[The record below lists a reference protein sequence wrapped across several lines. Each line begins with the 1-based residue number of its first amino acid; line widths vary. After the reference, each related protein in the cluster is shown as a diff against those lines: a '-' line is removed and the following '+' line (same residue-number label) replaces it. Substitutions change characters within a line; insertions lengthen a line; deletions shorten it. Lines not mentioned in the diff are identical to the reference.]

1 MKFIDIV
8 LALTM
13 SVTVSAAVIASESTT
28 QSLHL
33 SKRSP
38 GKGIK
43 LPFQNNGSDMKKL
56 IDNEDEDEDEDEDH
70 SDSSEDETGE
80 VQSQYLELRQKYE
93 KYKQLEKKSP
103 YLASKHF
110 DGLQSG
116 ATWVHLPKEKLE
128 ALLHKPDSSLTQKE
142 RAQKAKYHSDLE
154 IYGSYREVKEKR
166 EQAKRELD
174 DFKKG
179 HGIESES
186 NLKKLTSKFTKN

>member
-70 SDSSEDETGE
+70 SDSSEDETDE
-80 VQSQYLELRQKYE
+80 VQSQYLQLRQKYE
-93 KYKQLEKKSP
+93 KYKQLEKN
-103 YLASKHF
+103 
-110 DGLQSG
+110 
-116 ATWVHLPKEKLE
+116 HLIWHQNISMVYNLE
-128 ALLHKPDSSLTQKE
+128 PLGFIYQK
-142 RAQKAKYHSDLE
+142 
-154 IYGSYREVKEKR
+154 
-166 EQAKRELD
+166 
-174 DFKKG
+174 
-179 HGIESES
+179 
-186 NLKKLTSKFTKN
+186 KN

>member
-43 LPFQNNGSDMKKL
+43 LPFQNNGFDAKRL
-56 IDNEDEDEDEDEDH
+56 TGNGDDDED
-70 SDSSEDETGE
+70 DSPEHETDE
-80 VQSQYLELRQKYE
+80 VQSQYLQLRQKYE
-93 KYKQLEKKSP
+93 KYKQLEKKSL
-103 YLASKHF
+103 YQALKRSG
-110 DGLQSG
+110 GLNPG
-116 ATWVHLPKEKLE
+116 ATWVHLSKEKMDT
-128 ALLHKPDSSLTQKE
+128 LLHKPDSSLTQKE
-142 RAQKAKYHSDLE
+142 RVQKAKHNSDLAA
-154 IYGSYREVKEKR
+154 YGSYMEAKEKKK
-166 EQAKRELD
+166 QAKRELD

>member
-43 LPFQNNGSDMKKL
+43 LPFQNNGFDAKRL
-56 IDNEDEDEDEDEDH
+56 TGNGNDDDDEDEDH
-70 SDSSEDETGE
+70 SDSSEDETDE
-80 VQSQYLELRQKYE
+80 VQTR
-93 KYKQLEKKSP
+93 KKSL
-103 YLASKHF
+103 YQALKRSG
-110 DGLQSG
+110 GLNPG
-116 ATWVHLPKEKLE
+116 ATWVHLSKEKMDT
-128 ALLHKPDSSLTQKE
+128 LLHKPDSSLTQKE
-142 RAQKAKYHSDLE
+142 RVQKAKHNSDLAA
-154 IYGSYREVKEKR
+154 YGSYMEAKEKKK
-166 EQAKRELD
+166 QAKRELD

-179 HGIESES
+179 VVWDQEAI
-186 NLKKLTSKFTKN
+186 

>member
-43 LPFQNNGSDMKKL
+43 LPFQNNGFDAKRL
-56 IDNEDEDEDEDEDH
+56 TGNGDDDEDED
-70 SDSSEDETGE
+70 DSPEYETDE
-80 VQSQYLELRQKYE
+80 VQSQYLQLRQKYE
-93 KYKQLEKKSP
+93 KYKQLEKKSL
-103 YLASKHF
+103 YQALKRSG
-110 DGLQSG
+110 GLNPG
-116 ATWVHLPKEKLE
+116 ATWVHLSKEKMDT
-128 ALLHKPDSSLTQKE
+128 LLHKPDSSLTQKE
-142 RAQKAKYHSDLE
+142 RVQKAKHNSDLAA
-154 IYGSYREVKEKR
+154 YGGYMEAKEKKK
-166 EQAKRELD
+166 QAKRELD

-179 HGIESES
+179 SGMGSGS
-186 NLKKLTSKFTKN
+186 SLKKLTSKFTKN